1 MATRKA
7 KPARRAV
14 RRATPAVK
22 GVAKVQTILNGQP
35 VGEVDPTG
43 LTIAQAANTIAKAHG
58 IKSYSIL
65 LNGGMKVT
73 ADEAG
78 TALAGAT
85 SIEVF
90 AKETRGT
97 L

>member
-1 MATRKA
+1 MTVRKA
-7 KPARRAV
+7 KSARRASHV
-14 RRATPAVK
+14 ARPAK
-22 GVAKVQTILNGQP
+22 GPAKVQTILNGQP

-43 LTIAQAANTIAKAHG
+43 LTIAQAAQTIAKAHG

-90 AKETRGT
+90 AKETRGNS
-97 L
+97 